1 MNLPNKLSMLRI
13 CMIPFFVGFALQ
25 ADTKFQIIAAVIF
38 ALASLTDTLD
48 GQIARRRNLVTD
60 FGKFIDP
67 IADKL
72 LTMSA
77 FVVFVGDGRM
87 ASWMCIVIIGR
98 ELAISGFRLVA
109 AGAGTVIAAA
119 WSGKLKTVTQ
129 MAAILLLLLFPQ
141 WLGSTV
147 VLYVALVMTILSGAE
162 YLWKNRSCISNM

>member
-129 MAAILLLLLFPQ
+129 MIAILLLLLFPQ

-147 VLYVALVMTILSGAE
+147 VLYVALVMTIVSGAE